1 MKFLTLIFE
10 LFVGKYADALSAV
23 LGLVGALAF
32 AKAPIES
39 LNSRRALLQILTLTD
54 VFDKPTIAEARA
66 TLVAEAEDLLETERR
81 WNLGGALSLA
91 ASFLILLAHYSQ
103 ELWSA
108 Q

>member
-39 LNSRRALLQILTLTD
+39 LKFPQSAFANSH
-54 VFDKPTIAEARA
+54 
-66 TLVAEAEDLLETERR
+66 
-81 WNLGGALSLA
+81 
-91 ASFLILLAHYSQ
+91 AHGRIR
-103 ELWSA
+103 
-108 Q
+108 